1 MIVLNDVIENALR
14 EEREY
19 ADLIDRQVESGEI
32 TAERAS
38 VLLSNIV
45 TRMWR
50 LINSHKNLSH
60 VTDRWVGE
68 GEIELMVEC
77 EVDEDGED
85 VSFWAYQQNGRPV
98 DVTDFVFA
106 VSPNDAEAVI
116 DAVME
121 DMDPNEMRYPDK
133 REEA

>member
-19 ADLIDRQVESGEI
+19 ADLVSRRVSDGEI
-32 TAERAS
+32 NEAEAAVKLES
-38 VLLSNIV
+38 IIA
-45 TRMWR
+45 RMWR
-50 LINSHKNLSH
+50 LINAHKNIGH
-60 VTDRWVGE
+60 VADSWTGE
-68 GEIELMVEC
+68 GEVELMVEC
-77 EVDEDGED
+77 EVDEYGED

-98 DVTDFVFA
+98 DVTDLVFA
-106 VSPNDAEAVI
+106 LSPNDAEAVI

-121 DMDPNEMRYPDK
+121 DMDPREMRYPDK

>member
-19 ADLIDRQVESGEI
+19 ADLVSRRVSDGEI
-32 TAERAS
+32 NEADAAVKLES
-38 VLLSNIV
+38 IIS
-45 TRMWR
+45 RMWR
-50 LINSHKNLSH
+50 LINAHKHLSH
-60 VTDRWVGE
+60 ATDRWPGE
-68 GEIELMVEC
+68 GEVELMVEC
-77 EVDEDGED
+77 EVDADGED

-98 DVTDFVFA
+98 DVTDLVFA
-106 VSPNDAEAVI
+106 LSPNDAEAVI

-121 DMDPNEMRYPDK
+121 DMDPREMRYPDK